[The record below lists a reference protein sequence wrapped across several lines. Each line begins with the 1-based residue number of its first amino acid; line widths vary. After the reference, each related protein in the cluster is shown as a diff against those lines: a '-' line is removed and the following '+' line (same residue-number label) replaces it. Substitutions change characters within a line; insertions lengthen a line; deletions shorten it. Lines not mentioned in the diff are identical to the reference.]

1 MRSVADMTVQIP
13 PISDH
18 GDRQRRGKKEKQK
31 PLNQTPHVDVEPTH
45 NNDVNALISGIE
57 TAEQQD
63 LKAKEL
69 TADSLYSIA

>member
-1 MRSVADMTVQIP
+1 
-13 PISDH
+13 
-18 GDRQRRGKKEKQK
+18 
-31 PLNQTPHVDVEPTH
+31 VDVEPTH

-63 LKAKEL
+63 LKTKEL